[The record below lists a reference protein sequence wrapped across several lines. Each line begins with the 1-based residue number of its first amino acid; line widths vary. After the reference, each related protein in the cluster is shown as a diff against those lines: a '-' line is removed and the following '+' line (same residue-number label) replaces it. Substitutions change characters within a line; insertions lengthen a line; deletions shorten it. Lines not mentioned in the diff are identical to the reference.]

1 MDLVLI
7 GGSEHLSASGDD
19 HNVDR
24 EEAPP
29 DESER
34 RPVKPVQKFW

>member
-1 MDLVLI
+1 M

-19 HNVDR
+19 DNVDR

-34 RPVKPVQKFW
+34 WSVKPTQKFW